1 MNKILPLSIA
11 VSGAI
16 IILSGIII
24 FHFLVI
30 ADIIP
35 FNIAWGGNLADKAQ
49 LYTMETISIAINTLM
64 LFIILI
70 YCGAVKFDINRNVII
85 GAVWIMFGLFLLN
98 TLGNLMAKN
107 WLETY
112 IFTPL
117 TLILSIFCFRIAAF
131 ENRQKK
137 RS

>member
-1 MNKILPLSIA
+1 MKNIFPLSIA

-30 ADIIP
+30 AGIIP
-35 FNIAWGGNLADKAQ
+35 FNIAWGGNLSGKSQ
-49 LYTMETISIAINTLM
+49 LYTMEAISIAINTLM

-70 YCGAVKFDINRNVII
+70 YCGAIKININRNVII
-85 GAVWIMFGLFLLN
+85 GAVWVMFGLFMLN

-107 WLETY
+107 RLETY

-131 ENRQKK
+131 ENRQKEP
-137 RS
+137 S